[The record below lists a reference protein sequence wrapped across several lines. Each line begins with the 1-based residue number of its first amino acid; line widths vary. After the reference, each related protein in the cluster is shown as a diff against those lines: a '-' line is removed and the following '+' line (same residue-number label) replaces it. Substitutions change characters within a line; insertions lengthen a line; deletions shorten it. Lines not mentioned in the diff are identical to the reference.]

1 VSDYNSYAA
10 KQKWGP
16 YLSERQWGTVREDY
30 SVDGNAWNYFPH
42 SHARCRA
49 YRWGEDGIAGW
60 SDSEQRLCLSLAL
73 WNGRDE
79 ILKERLFGL
88 ANEQGNHG
96 EDVKELYYYID
107 ATPDHSYLKM
117 LYKYPQAAFPYQQLL
132 EQNHNRSRLE
142 PEYEILD
149 TGVFDD
155 DRYFDVFVEYAQ
167 ENAND
172 TLMLITVCNRGDTA
186 APLHVLPQLWLRNT
200 WSWTHDAYRPDMSSS
215 DQATIEVH
223 HSVLGMYYLYA
234 DNTSCPYQ
242 LLFTD
247 NETNRRRLWN
257 VDNASPYV
265 KDAFHEYIVNSNK
278 DAVNPAQAGTK
289 GAIWYQCTVAAR
301 SQAQFRLRLVRHEQ
315 DDAFST
321 FDATLQ
327 RQRDAADK
335 FYAGIQHGMQDAQH
349 RLIHRQACAG
359 LIWNKQFYYLDV
371 PVWLKGD
378 EAQIAPPPDRAH
390 DRNVDWTHLN
400 GADVMSMPDK
410 WEYPWFA
417 AWDLAF
423 HCIPFSLIDAS
434 FSKRQLLLL
443 TREWYMH
450 PNGQLP
456 AYEWNFSDS
465 NPPLHA
471 WAAWR
476 VFQIDRK
483 QRGDDGD
490 IDFLK
495 RVFHKLMLNFT
506 WWVNKRDIKGRN
518 IFQGGFLG
526 LDNISAIERNMT
538 LPSGGYI
545 DQADGTAWMAMY
557 ALNLLRIALELA
569 LHDKVYEDIATKFFE
584 HFMQIAEAMER
595 RINDGNGLWD
605 EEDGFYYDVLKLPDQ
620 DPIPIKLRSIV
631 GIIPLFAAETLEPEM
646 LSQLTGFSSR
656 FRWYLNH
663 RSSMAALLTYGFTP
677 GRGERRLLSL
687 MRGSRLKRLLQRLFD
702 ENEFLSPFGIRSL
715 SKAHA
720 AHPFHLQFDGQQYDV
735 HYTPGESD
743 CPQLGGNSNWRG
755 PIWIPMNFL
764 VIEALQRLHH
774 YFGNSF
780 KVAFP
785 TGSSNMLTLDEIAT
799 ELSNRL
805 IKLFIKDSGPRP
817 IFENRPDLRND
828 PEFCNYIQFHEYF
841 HGDTGK
847 GLGAS
852 HQTGWT
858 ALVAKLLMPR
868 EKAPD

>member
-1 VSDYNSYAA
+1 VSDLSA

-30 SVDGNAWNYFPH
+30 SADGDAWKYFPH
-42 SHARCRA
+42 AHARSRT

-60 SDSEQRLCLSLAL
+60 SDDQQRLCLSLAL
-73 WNGRDE
+73 WNGKDE

-96 EDVKELYYYID
+96 EDVKELYYYLD

-117 LYKYPQAAFPYQQLL
+117 LYKYPQAAFPYQQLV
-132 EQNHNRSRLE
+132 EENHQRSRLQ

-149 TGVFDD
+149 TGVFDQ

-167 ENAND
+167 ESAND
-172 TLMLITVCNRGDTA
+172 TLMLITICNRGDIA
-186 APLHVLPQLWLRNT
+186 ARIHVLPQLCLRNT
-200 WSWTHDAYRPDMSSS
+200 WSWTHDAYRPDMSHS
-215 DQATIEVH
+215 DQAAVEVH
-223 HSVLGMYYLYA
+223 HSTLGMYYLYA
-234 DNTSCPYQ
+234 DSTTCSYQ
-242 LLFTD
+242 RLFTD
-247 NETNRRRLWN
+247 NESNNHKLWKTNN
-257 VDNASPYV
+257 MTPHV
-265 KDAFHEYIVNSNK
+265 KDAFHEYIVNGDR
-278 DAVNPAQAGTK
+278 DAINPEQTGTK
-289 GAIWYQCTVAAR
+289 AAIWYQCIVPAK
-301 SQAQFRLRLVRHEQ
+301 SEVQFRLRLARHEQ
-315 DDAFST
+315 PDAFGQ
-321 FDATLQ
+321 FDAIMQ
-327 RQRDAADK
+327 RQRDAADN
-335 FYAGIQHGMQDAQH
+335 YYNDIQRGMQDVQH
-349 RLIHRQACAG
+349 RLVHRQACAG
-359 LIWNKQFYYLDV
+359 LIWNKQFYYLDL

-378 EAQIAPPPDRAH
+378 ETQVAPPPDRAH
-390 DRNVDWTHLN
+390 DRNAEWLHFN
-400 GADVMSMPDK
+400 SADILSMPDK

-423 HCIPFSLIDAS
+423 HCIPFALIDAT
-434 FSKRQLLLL
+434 FAKRQLLLL

-483 QRGDDGD
+483 QRADKGDL
-490 IDFLK
+490 DFLE
-495 RVFHKLMLNFT
+495 RVFHKLMINFT
-506 WWVNKRDIKGRN
+506 WWVNKRDINGRN

-538 LPSGGYI
+538 LPDGCYI
-545 DQADGTAWMAMY
+545 NQADGTAWMAMY

-605 EEDGFYYDVLKLPDQ
+605 EEDGFFYDVLKLPDRESVS
-620 DPIPIKLRSIV
+620 IKLHSIV

-646 LSQLTGFSSR
+646 LSQLPGFSSR
-656 FRWYLNH
+656 LRWYLNH
-663 RSSMAALLTYGFTP
+663 RSSMASLVTYGFTP

-687 MRGSRLKRLLQRLFD
+687 LRGSRLKRLLQYLFD

-715 SKAHA
+715 SKIHA
-720 AHPFHLQFDGQQYDV
+720 DHPFHLQFNGQQYDV
-735 HYTPGESD
+735 HYTAGEGDS
-743 CPQLGGNSNWRG
+743 PQLGGNSNWRG
-755 PIWIPMNFL
+755 PIWLPMNFL
-764 VIEALQRLHH
+764 IIEALQRLHH
-774 YFGNSF
+774 YFGDSF
-780 KVAFP
+780 KIAFP

-799 ELSNRL
+799 DLSNRL
-805 IKLFIKDSGPRP
+805 IKLFVKEDDNTRP
-817 IFENRPDLRND
+817 IYENRPDLQND
-828 PEFCNYIQFHEYF
+828 PYFCNYIQFHEYF
-841 HGDTGK
+841 HGDNGK

-858 ALVAKLLMPR
+858 ALIAKLLMPR